1 MGPAMF
7 LGNKGQ
13 RDGAV
18 KDSRLF
24 ECLGHLRHRRVRH
37 GAVVRTVATAAG
49 GQARFVIGSEGC
61 HERPEP
67 EENDKEDGH
76 GAAHLKFML

>member
-1 MGPAMF
+1 M
-7 LGNKGQ
+7 
-13 RDGAV
+13 
-18 KDSRLF
+18 
-24 ECLGHLRHRRVRH
+24 LGHLRHRRVRH

-67 EENDKEDGH
+67 EEEDEEDGY
-76 GAAHLKFML
+76 GATHLGFMLKEERGG